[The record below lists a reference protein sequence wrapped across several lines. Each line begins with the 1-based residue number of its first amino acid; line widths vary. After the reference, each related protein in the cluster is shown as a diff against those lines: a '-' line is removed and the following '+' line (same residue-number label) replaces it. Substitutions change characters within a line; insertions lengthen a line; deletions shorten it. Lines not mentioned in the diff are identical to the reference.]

1 MSRRG
6 AALRKKRLW
15 RDESGAAAALYALG
29 LPALVAAAGI
39 AFDYARVAAMDTE
52 LQNAADQAALAAAT
66 QLDRRDGAIAAARN
80 AANQFISNETRFAND
95 GAGRN
100 VSSLTVRFYATQAAA
115 EACTDTGAL
124 ADTASAQAAFVCV
137 QANTRTANYALTPIV
152 GAIKGDIRAQAVAG
166 LGSALCR
173 TPPLMICNP
182 NEASDPDADFI
193 NGFAGRGLFV
203 VRGGGGMWS
212 PGNFGYLD
220 TGLANGAVGV
230 QMAIGWVSPP
240 GNCISQSG
248 ADTVDTEPGNMASV
262 TEALNTRFDIYDG
275 TNACQ
280 DGGTC
285 PPSLNARKDLVRD
298 ANANGNNSCRIQS
311 QGWREPT
318 NSYDPS
324 APATT
329 PTAMGHPRDVCHAL
343 KVGQPG
349 ACTTAFGDGN
359 WHRDTYFR
367 THYLRTQNGT
377 GGNAGT
383 RWSASDWQA
392 NTGLSSTATRY
403 QVYQWELENAG
414 RIIDGVQVLGPSPAG
429 ASGNTPVNHGTPIC
443 SQLQRDGGFGSGVV
457 PGTNIADRRR
467 LSVAVVNCTANSVN
481 GSSTGVPV
489 QRWMDVFLVQPSM
502 ARSNTGA
509 RRGSAQDEIYVE
521 VIGETI
527 GGSSGETAGA
537 VVRRDL
543 PYLVK

>member
-1 MSRRG
+1 MSRQG

-66 QLDRRDGAIAAARN
+66 QLDRRDGAIAQARN

-182 NEASDPDADFI
+182 EEDTDLNANFI
-193 NGFAGRGLFV
+193 NNRVGYGLLV
-203 VRGGGGMWS
+203 TRGGGGSWS

-230 QMAIGWVSPP
+230 QMALGWVSPP

-275 TNACQ
+275 DNSCIT
-280 DGGTC
+280 GGTC
-285 PPSLNARKDLVRD
+285 PPSLNSRKDLVRD
-298 ANANGNNSCRIQS
+298 ANASGINACKIQN
-311 QGWREPT
+311 QGWQEPT
-318 NSYDPS
+318 NFYDPS
-324 APATT
+324 KPEITPA
-329 PTAMGHPRDVCHAL
+329 AMGHPRDVCHAL
-343 KVGQPG
+343 ASGSCG
-349 ACTTAFGDGN
+349 LGFGDGV

-377 GGNAGT
+377 GGGAGT

-392 NTGLSSTATRY
+392 NTGLPSTATRF
-403 QVYQWELENAG
+403 QVYQWELANAG
-414 RIIDGVQVLGPSPAG
+414 RVIDGVEVLGPSPAS
-429 ASGNTPVNHGTPIC
+429 AAGNTPVNHGTPIC
-443 SQLQRDGGFGSGVV
+443 SQLQRNGGFGSGTV
-457 PGTNIADRRR
+457 PTAAIADRRR
-467 LSVAVVNCTANSVN
+467 LSVAVVNCRANNVSGN
-481 GSSTGVPV
+481 KRGVPV
-489 QRWMDVFLVQPSM
+489 QRWMDVFLVEPSLQRK
-502 ARSNTGA
+502 AEGGRSGTG
-509 RRGSAQDEIYVE
+509 QDQIYVE

>member
-193 NGFAGRGLFV
+193 NSRRGHGLLV
-203 VRGGGGMWS
+203 VRGGGGSWS

-230 QMAIGWVSPP
+230 QMALGWVSPP
-240 GNCISQSG
+240 GNCISQTG

-262 TEALNTRFDIYDG
+262 TEALNTRFDVYDG
-275 TNACQ
+275 DNACIS
-280 DGGTC
+280 GGTC

-298 ANANGNNSCRIQS
+298 ADANGVNACKIQQ
-311 QGWREPT
+311 QGWQEPT
-318 NSYDPS
+318 IVYDPS
-324 APATT
+324 RPELT

-343 KVGQPG
+343 EGG
-349 ACTTAFGDGN
+349 TCEFGFGDGM

-367 THYLRTQNGT
+367 THYLRTE
-377 GGNAGT
+377 AGSRGAAANT
-383 RWSASDWQA
+383 RWNSSDWQI
-392 NTGLSSTATRY
+392 NTGLSATATRY
-403 QVYQWELENAG
+403 QVYQWELANAG
-414 RIIDGVQVLGPSPAG
+414 RVIDGVQVLGPSPVG
-429 ASGNTPVNHGTPIC
+429 ATGNTAVNHGTPIC
-443 SQLQRDGGFGSGVV
+443 SQLQRNGGFGTGTV
-457 PGTNIADRRR
+457 PSAAVADRRR
-467 LSVAVVNCTANSVN
+467 LSVAIVNCLANNVSGN
-481 GSSTGVPV
+481 KSGVPV
-489 QRWMDVFLVQPSM
+489 QRWMDVFLVEPSLQRK
-502 ARSNTGA
+502 AEGG
-509 RRGSAQDEIYVE
+509 RRGTGQDQIYVE